1 MAKTVARSTTKIAA
15 ISTFALLALP
25 VGGVTVLLVFWT
37 QFLRADDL
45 GKASLPLVAFIAGV
59 AATFNPCGLPT
70 LPGFLALMGEDAQGS
85 KLRRRA
91 SMSLGASLG
100 AMTLV
105 AILGIIVAIV
115 GGGTKGLIEPYFRWV
130 QMGVGIFLVTLAF
143 MHIFDKTANM
153 PLVGPVMKVGGLM
166 WNHAIGKP
174 TMKGSYIFGGGF
186 VLVGVG

>member
-115 GGGTKGLIEPYFRWV
+115 GAGTNGLIAPYSRWV
-130 QMGVGIFLVTLAF
+130 QMGVGIFLVTLALL
-143 MHIFDKTANM
+143 HIFDKTANM
-153 PLVGPVMKVGGLM
+153 PLVGPVMKVGGRM